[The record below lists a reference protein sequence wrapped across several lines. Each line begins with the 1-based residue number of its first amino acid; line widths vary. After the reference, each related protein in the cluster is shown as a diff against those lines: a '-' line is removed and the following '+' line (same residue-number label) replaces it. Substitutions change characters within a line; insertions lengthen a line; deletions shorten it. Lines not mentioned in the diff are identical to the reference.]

1 MRTINFT
8 RYAAPVSDFDA
19 EATVARHMRTL
30 ETEDDAVVETC
41 NLLIWQL
48 LRAELINNPL
58 KFETLWQF
66 EGLRIDMDVHL
77 RSGQFWRHPVTN
89 LEEDA
94 LFKLVE
100 PTTLRSNG
108 EYS

>member
-8 RYAAPVSDFDA
+8 RYASPVSDFDA
-19 EATVARHMRTL
+19 EATIAAHMRTL
-30 ETEDDAVVETC
+30 EIDEDAVVETC
-41 NLLIWQL
+41 NLLIWQM

-58 KFETLWQF
+58 KFEIVWQF
-66 EGLRIDMDVHL
+66 EGVRVDMDVHL
-77 RSGQFWRHPVTN
+77 RSGQFWQHPVTN